1 MVQFGDLKFSTS
13 LGVMYALKQKYNHTK
28 LNDTY
33 KMLANS
39 QEIDSI
45 VEILNISYK
54 RLCGNAEKETVKT
67 WNEVK
72 KEMQKV
78 DSVLASKMVPQCV
91 RLGYCPEL
99 KCCGFINSKNYQILV
114 YLIKV

>member
-45 VEILNISYK
+45 VEILNISYNK
-54 RLCGNAEKETVKT
+54 ANGTNLSEDEFTVVLEKENIGFLKLGDIFTQVIEGIMF
-67 WNEVK
+67 NGLSPEEVAARK
-72 KEMQKV
+72 NQ
-78 DSVLASKMVPQCV
+78 LANLMK
-91 RLGYCPEL
+91 
-99 KCCGFINSKNYQILV
+99 
-114 YLIKV
+114 